1 MKIQLCVFCKEH
13 ITPVLA
19 ILTRTIT
26 ESNTPD
32 LCQRS
37 ILVEL
42 AVLFFTFLTSKTYI
56 YESIVLIVTLAVV
69 IQVSGEYRLACS
81 SIVNIGVS
89 TSHSSRITTF
99 DDYALCDTPL
109 IGSSIRCI
117 LTFHQIELVAYFC
130 FRNSSAQVFT
140 SSCILPRRA
149 VSIAISL
156 WREEILC
163 LCIGTEAYS

>member
-99 DDYALCDTPL
+99 DDYALCDIPL

-117 LTFHQIELVAYFC
+117 LTFHQIEFC
-130 FRNSSAQVFT
+130 TWVCICKSYTKIFSTCCIFPRCTFSFT
-140 SSCILPRRA
+140 IR
-149 VSIAISL
+149 
-156 WREEILC
+156 REEILG
-163 LCIGTEAYS
+163 LCISH

>member
-99 DDYALCDTPL
+99 DDYALCDIPL

-130 FRNSSAQVFT
+130 FCESHAKVL
-140 SSCILPRRA
+140 SSCCIVPGFTTSF
-149 VSIAISL
+149 SIR
-156 WREEILC
+156 REEILC